1 MTIKDLEVIAEVFQS
16 FWPPGRES
24 ASKYICRLLQVSG
37 VLEAVPDEVGVG
49 DEARL
54 VQVL

>member
-1 MTIKDLEVIAEVFQS
+1 MSYLMEER
-16 FWPPGRES
+16 REREEFE
-24 ASKYICRLLQVSG
+24 KEGLLLPHVLG
-37 VLEAVPDEVGVG
+37 VLEAVPDDVGVG